1 MKPVLELITKGI
13 RLHQSTLEYLPSSID
28 QVLEETTYKIEGNSK
43 IHYMEP
49 VQTDEI
55 NMEERHPKTFI
66 ISFN

>member
-28 QVLEETTYKIEGNSK
+28 QVLEETTYKIEGSSK

-55 NMEERHPKTFI
+55 NMEEMHPKTFI